1 MNPELSRIAW
11 EVRGWI
17 EASLAHGV
25 PAASFD
31 DVAARLLALQ
41 RRFNPAFAAWCAA
54 ARNPPPSGAPAEAY
68 PAVPTEAFKHAV
80 FSCIPEGAHAVE
92 FQSSG
97 TTVQVPS
104 RHRHHAESLSLYTL
118 SALRGFERH
127 VLANRAQPNDS
138 GGNHCGPRPRMLSLT
153 PSAAHAP
160 RSSLVH
166 MLDAV
171 LGAHGGDGSC
181 FLGRRAPDG
190 TWELDVDGAMEALH
204 GATAL
209 GLPVF
214 VLGTAFNWVHLLD
227 GMDARGAAIRL
238 PPGSR
243 VMETGGYKGRSRTLT
258 REALHVAIAERL
270 GMPRPAIVTEYGMTE
285 LSSQAYDR
293 VAWPL
298 DGGTGEGGTFR
309 FLPWA
314 RARVVSPE
322 TGREVAEGET
332 GIVEVLDVAN
342 VWSVAAIRTSDLAVR
357 RADGFELAGRAASAE
372 PRGCSRMSA

>member
-1 MNPELSRIAW
+1 MHPELSRIAL

-25 PAASFD
+25 QAASFD

-41 RRFNPAFAAWCAA
+41 RRLNPAFAAWCGAS
-54 ARNPPPSGAPAEAY
+54 RTPPPSGAPAEAY

-80 FSCIPEGAHAVE
+80 FSCIPDDAHEVE

-127 VLANRAQPNDS
+127 VLAHRAQPNDS
-138 GGNHCGPRPRMLSLT
+138 GGDDCGPRPRMLSLT

-181 FLGRRAPDG
+181 FLGQRAPDG
-190 TWELDVDGAMEALH
+190 TWELDVDAALRTLSGAVAAGGPL
-204 GATAL
+204 
-209 GLPVF
+209 V

-227 GMDARGAAIRL
+227 GMDARGAAMRL

-258 REALHVAIAERL
+258 REALHVAISGRL

-293 VAWPL
+293 VARPL
-298 DGGTGEGGTFR
+298 DDGAAEGGTFR

-332 GIVEVLDVAN
+332 GIVEVLDLAN

-357 RADGFELAGRAASAE
+357 RAAGFELAGRAASAE

>member
-1 MNPELSRIAW
+1 MHPELSRIAG
-11 EVRGWI
+11 EVRGLI
-17 EASLAHGV
+17 EESLAHGI
-25 PAASFD
+25 PASLFD

-54 ARNPPPSGAPAEAY
+54 ARNPPPSGAPAASY
-68 PAVPTEAFKHAV
+68 PSVPTEAFKHAV
-80 FSCIPEGAHAVE
+80 FSCIPDDAQAVE

-127 VLANRAQPNDS
+127 VLAHRATAPE
-138 GGNHCGPRPRMLSLT
+138 GGGAADGGRPRMLSLT

-181 FLGRRAPDG
+181 FLGRRAPEG
-190 TWELDVDGAMEALH
+190 TWELDVEAALESLRGAVAE
-204 GATAL
+204 GR
-209 GLPVF
+209 PVV

-227 GMDARGAAIRL
+227 GMEVRGATMRL

-243 VMETGGYKGRSRTLT
+243 AMETGGYKGRSRTLT
-258 REALHVAIAERL
+258 REALHVAIAGRL
-270 GMPRPAIVTEYGMTE
+270 GVPRQAIVTEYGMTE

-293 VAWPL
+293 VARPL
-298 DGGTGEGGTFR
+298 DGGAVEGGTFR

-332 GIVEVLDVAN
+332 GIVEVLDLAN

-357 RADGFELAGRAASAE
+357 RSDGFELAGRAASAE